1 MNGNDRENK
10 SMTTKFK
17 SLKEQLRSL
26 ESESDATETRVTRR
40 SREGILQAG
49 FSASNWIR
57 YVLLIGFLTTFLIY
71 AGTRYTDMELQPDL
85 FPTFELFS
93 NSPSPQLLQ
102 AMGAS
107 MEEMGYS
114 GLTEEDLLALREQ
127 GVTATYT
134 RAMRNL
140 GYADLTLDQV
150 TRLAQAGVSTT
161 FAAMMP
167 ELGYEL
173 SVDELIQL
181 ERADVTAFFT
191 SNMHDLGYPD
201 ITMDELIRLRNVG
214 ATTGDVEALIEQ
226 SPEGELPTIEE
237 VIRYRIS
244 NQ

>member
-1 MNGNDRENK
+1 
-10 SMTTKFK
+10 MTTKFK

-26 ESESDATETRVTRR
+26 ENESGAGETGVRR
-40 SREGILQAG
+40 RPREGILQAG
-49 FSASNWIR
+49 FSASNWIK

-71 AGTRYTDMELQPDL
+71 AGNRYTDMEIQPDL

-107 MEEMGYS
+107 MEEMGYT
-114 GLTEEDLLALREQ
+114 GLTEEDLLVLREQ

-134 RAMRNL
+134 RAIRAL
-140 GYADLTLDQV
+140 GYDQLTLDQV
-150 TRLAQAGVSTT
+150 TRLAQEGVSST
-161 FAAMMP
+161 FAAMMQ

-181 ERADVTAFFT
+181 ERAGVTAFFT

-214 ATTGDVEALIEQ
+214 ATSDDVESLIEQ
-226 SPEGELPTIEE
+226 NPDGELPTIEE
-237 VIRYRIS
+237 IIRYRIS